1 VGRLSASLKHLLL
14 ALFLCAGMIGLSG
27 PGAGPLCA
35 DPAHQ
40 ECGCSG
46 MEPGQLC
53 CSESDAPMPTQ
64 APLLPQPSGY
74 QQAFQAI
81 LIARPI
87 LCMLPVALPFQ
98 FPSESRSPSLSSTG
112 RSLQALLCARTV

>member
-1 VGRLSASLKHLLL
+1 MGRLSANLKHQLL
-14 ALFLCAGMIGLSG
+14 ALLLCAGKIGLSG
-27 PGAGPLCA
+27 PAAGPMCV
-35 DPAHQ
+35 DPVHQ

-46 MEPGQLC
+46 MEPGQVC

-64 APLLPQPSGY
+64 APLLPLPTGY

-87 LCMLPVALPFQ
+87 LCMLPVALPIQ
-98 FPSESRSPSLSSTG
+98 FPLEARSPSLSSTG
-112 RSLQALLCARTV
+112 RSLQALLCARAV